1 MVKPSGDWILGV
13 MRVIEVGGAFHWTNQ
28 GATLSFPDQGF
39 LRKVSCKVRN
49 GLPYITW
56 KDFGTLRKVLSRHWK
71 SSDGRIR
78 VARAMAKNEQV
89 ENLFISQDL
98 LEAAEFEMRG
108 CEMFAEVAYEHA
120 IQEILRK
127 DMIDKADVQKALD
140 MAALEPTRTT
150 RAGRTLEEG
159 GKIRAWVFGG
169 FAHGPMTGLTKATQQ
184 HPLLA
189 QLLARYFRQE
199 VPGGEFGAVA
209 ALDSVA
215 FKPHKDNNA
224 KDFPA
229 YITTF
234 TEYSGG
240 DLWLE
245 DPNGSEPR
253 VICEG
258 KEPIAGRCVSLKS
271 GVVQFDGSKW
281 HGTEAFDGRRLVA
294 VAYTP
299 KHHRQWT
306 DDTRERLNQLGFP
319 VRRSQSTSM
328 NCRSDNSDIDQH
340 TPTPLEYITSQASLQ
355 HTIPPQHHPDNQIPN
370 HRELK
375 TEEASSSGNLKGRFG
390 EKRGLGSLAGDAI
403 YDFGEPPEGV
413 DPAAMV
419 SAKQVMSFLAE
430 SSERGEAEPHHAS
443 GWDQAAYEASLAEL
457 MKKCHAGLYDVSCP
471 QCKEGRGAMRPHRRL
486 HPDDVKEAVLSL
498 DLTGP
503 HVASA
508 EGFRYALVGIY
519 TLGSG
524 KSLMYTIGLR
534 RKTAQETAEGTV
546 QILARLYSL
555 GAAQLV
561 RIHSDGG
568 GEFAGSHFQQMT
580 SKLGVW
586 QTMSAPYCP
595 QANGR
600 AERHVQKLKMG
611 TISLLLHARYP
622 VRFWYMAMR
631 EYAYKQRHMALH
643 DSIPRDAPTMGD
655 AVLFR
660 PEKTGDFQP
669 RAVKARFVCHDDRVS
684 NGALVL
690 VERDGRETIVRT
702 YCPRLTN
709 EPRPRWKIHS
719 HPETGQTVWVSTNG
733 QVGWDAPQDGGVLT
747 FEERMLGPA
756 LDEEPELMAEGGLQG
771 LASAVNFRDFNHGFL
786 LPSETEAAPGP
797 AVHAATAKVCAVDS
811 DHKYVALSVDEE
823 QAIEDS
829 ERLAAILA
837 EKQLTVET
845 VGNDVLSSGGAAAQ
859 KKWISAVEGELG
871 NMETKSVWR
880 ACHKSEARRML
891 GLTEDAYIPPPLPM
905 KLVLT
910 KKPILEGGDVAQDAA
925 TKDCIP
931 IGVSGTDLT
940 GLSAQALAEMS
951 ALAAFKAKC
960 RIVACGNF
968 EQNPG
973 TDLSSQNVDADTL
986 RFLIHLWAGHRDWS
1000 GFVFDISA
1008 AFLNSWLPKGHKI
1021 TMKPPGIL
1029 VKLGYFD
1036 PDTLLIPDKSLYGL
1050 KRAPRDWEEERG
1062 SKLDNKVLKARDGD
1076 KHGDLVLKP
1085 HADIPGLWSVVTVA
1099 EGKLLGFTTMFV
1111 DDGLAIGDDEAMMR
1125 VLEYVLEVWSA
1136 TVQGFMGWDVP
1147 PKIGRGNLV
1156 VPRVEEFVFLGLRI
1170 TLNETGVQ
1178 LDQHKWLAQELQ
1190 RRGLSQ
1196 IGGSPSLPSLDDAPQ
1211 EPSERD
1217 EHYKEQL
1224 RACQSDIGSLMWAA
1238 MRTRPDIQAVV
1249 SMCARLC
1256 VICPAYVLQKLK
1268 AVWKYV
1274 RKTLWLSLQYAGSKS
1289 TVITSYSD
1297 CSFAAQGSRSRTGV
1311 VLTIGVD
1318 IVSWRSVRQKLT
1330 AWSVCE
1336 GESEAAATGLQ
1347 DALHLKDIVDQ
1358 LTGLTHSIE
1367 MVCRGDFDC
1376 GGDF

>member
-1 MVKPSGDWILGV
+1 
-13 MRVIEVGGAFHWTNQ
+13 
-28 GATLSFPDQGF
+28 
-39 LRKVSCKVRN
+39 
-49 GLPYITW
+49 
-56 KDFGTLRKVLSRHWK
+56 
-71 SSDGRIR
+71 
-78 VARAMAKNEQV
+78 
-89 ENLFISQDL
+89 
-98 LEAAEFEMRG
+98 
-108 CEMFAEVAYEHA
+108 
-120 IQEILRK
+120 
-127 DMIDKADVQKALD
+127 
-140 MAALEPTRTT
+140 
-150 RAGRTLEEG
+150 
-159 GKIRAWVFGG
+159 
-169 FAHGPMTGLTKATQQ
+169 
-184 HPLLA
+184 
-189 QLLARYFRQE
+189 
-199 VPGGEFGAVA
+199 
-209 ALDSVA
+209 
-215 FKPHKDNNA
+215 
-224 KDFPA
+224 
-229 YITTF
+229 
-234 TEYSGG
+234 
-240 DLWLE
+240 
-245 DPNGSEPR
+245 
-253 VICEG
+253 
-258 KEPIAGRCVSLKS
+258 
-271 GVVQFDGSKW
+271 
-281 HGTEAFDGRRLVA
+281 
-294 VAYTP
+294 
-299 KHHRQWT
+299 
-306 DDTRERLNQLGFP
+306 
-319 VRRSQSTSM
+319 
-328 NCRSDNSDIDQH
+328 
-340 TPTPLEYITSQASLQ
+340 
-355 HTIPPQHHPDNQIPN
+355 
-370 HRELK
+370 
-375 TEEASSSGNLKGRFG
+375 
-390 EKRGLGSLAGDAI
+390 
-403 YDFGEPPEGV
+403 
-413 DPAAMV
+413 
-419 SAKQVMSFLAE
+419 
-430 SSERGEAEPHHAS
+430 
-443 GWDQAAYEASLAEL
+443 
-457 MKKCHAGLYDVSCP
+457 
-471 QCKEGRGAMRPHRRL
+471 
-486 HPDDVKEAVLSL
+486 
-498 DLTGP
+498 
-503 HVASA
+503 
-508 EGFRYALVGIY
+508 
-519 TLGSG
+519 
-524 KSLMYTIGLR
+524 
-534 RKTAQETAEGTV
+534 
-546 QILARLYSL
+546 
-555 GAAQLV
+555 
-561 RIHSDGG
+561 
-568 GEFAGSHFQQMT
+568 MT

-747 FEERMLGPA
+747 FEERVLGPA

-829 ERLAAILA
+829 ERLGAILA

-859 KKWISAVEGELG
+859 KKWVSAVEGELG

-1062 SKLDNKVLKARDGD
+1062 FRLDNKVLKARDGD

-1190 RRGLSQ
+1190 KRGLSQ

-1217 EHYKEQL
+1217 EHYKEHL

-1249 SMCARLC
+1249 SMCACLC
-1256 VICPAYVLQKLK
+1256 VICPAYVVQKLK

-1311 VLTIGVD
+1311 VLTVGVD

-1367 MVCRGDFDC
+1367 MVCDNSSAVTLIAGATFNRVTWRTRHFALRASWIRDQIASQPITIRHEAGETLVADAVTKVLARARLQYMRELLRLR
-1376 GGDF
+1376 